1 MSSAKL
7 VDSRPLSDRS
17 FQAGCIKQII
27 EFLEQTSFDRPISYK
42 QLQTPSAKDYIL
54 IVNHLARLISNDIE
68 FPGRLEE
75 DIPNFFKNIGYP
87 FPISKNSL
95 LAIGA
100 PNTWPSLLAS
110 LSWLVSQLQLHDM
123 METESEGRG
132 VNEGYMTEA
141 DVARQLISIYESY
154 VEGHDYRQEVL
165 DFKARYQS
173 ELEEIL
179 LTTTK
184 LNRALQMTMAEREE
198 LLVFIKSPQLMDNEL
213 AELECEKDRTGRFDG
228 QLAVI
233 AGLKQEQEFL
243 AHDLVLIN
251 EDSEKKAKELMGVE
265 DMVKRQ
271 EVTSLEL
278 SQMKSQIEST
288 RRMIVDLQE
297 KGLIVKKTNSEM
309 RKTLDLLKDE
319 AQGLND
325 EIVLLETRLNLL
337 PGCPDIPYD
346 LRPRLNLEA
355 LSLRGV
361 TESQLVSV
369 NSFTHLHEVLGEL
382 ERKNMARPDQILSE
396 LSVLKQQLNLLNDS
410 TIDLDSKIARHQ
422 EQGHH
427 LGTEETEALR
437 LNIDIVSKN
446 LEEFRQTLKN
456 EHSDISVLKEALA
469 QVSEQ
474 VHTMKEAVEETRE
487 QLRQQAEH
495 DEGLVSRDLNKG
507 KDHLSLLGT
516 FLDNA
521 SASFLGLAD
530 QGLKCIEEMRYF

>member
-7 VDSRPLSDRS
+7 VDSRPLSDRT

-27 EFLEQTSFDRPISYK
+27 EFLEQTNFDRPISHK
-42 QLQTPSAKDYIL
+42 QLHTPSAKDYIL

-75 DIPNFFKNIGYP
+75 DIPNFFKSIGYP

-110 LSWLVSQLQLHDM
+110 LSWLVSQLQLHYM
-123 METESEGRG
+123 MEAESEGRG

-141 DVARQLISIYESY
+141 DVAKQLMSIYESY

-184 LNRALQMTMAEREE
+184 LNRALQMTIAEREE

-213 AELECEKDRTGRFDG
+213 AELECEKERTGRFDNK
-228 QLAVI
+228 LAVI
-233 AGLKQEQEFL
+233 DGLKQEQEFL
-243 AHDLVLIN
+243 VHDLTLIN
-251 EDSEKKAKELMGVE
+251 EDSELKAKELKAVE
-265 DMVKRQ
+265 GRVKKQ

-288 RRMIVDLQE
+288 KRMIVELQE
-297 KGLIVKKTNSEM
+297 KGLNVKRTTSEL

-325 EIVLLETRLNLL
+325 EILLLETRLNLL
-337 PGCPDIPYD
+337 PGSPEVPYD
-346 LRPRLNLEA
+346 LRPKLNLDA
-355 LSLRGV
+355 LLHRGV
-361 TESQLVSV
+361 TESQMVSV
-369 NSFTHLHEVLGEL
+369 SSFTHLEEVLGEL
-382 ERKNMARPDQILSE
+382 ERKNMARPDQILNE
-396 LSVLKQQLNLLNDS
+396 LSDLKQKLDLFNDS

-446 LEEFRQTLKN
+446 LEEFKQTIKK
-456 EHSDISVLKEALA
+456 EHSDVSALKEALA

-474 VHTMKEAVEETRE
+474 VHTMKESVEETRDR
-487 QLRQQAEH
+487 LRQQVDS
-495 DEGLVSRDLNKG
+495 DEILVGRDLNKG
-507 KDHLSLLGT
+507 RDSLVLLGT

-521 SASFLGLAD
+521 SASFIELAD
-530 QGLKCIEEMRYF
+530 QGLKCIEEMQYF